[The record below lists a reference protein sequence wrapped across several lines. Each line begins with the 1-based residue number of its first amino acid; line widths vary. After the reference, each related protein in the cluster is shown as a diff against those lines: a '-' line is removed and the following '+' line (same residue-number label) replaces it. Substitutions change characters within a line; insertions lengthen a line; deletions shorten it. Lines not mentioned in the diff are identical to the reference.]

1 MKTSAAKNVEID
13 DEQTSSSQI
22 EDKLSQLLAQ
32 VSQKL
37 TETSTLESKFDRIIF
52 KVEKIEESQ
61 NKILDQ
67 ISDIHET
74 MYNPDKGIFSRIKE
88 VEQKDSKNVLI
99 LEQSI
104 SDIGNLQEE
113 EKKKVENFELILH
126 DHKENIKNI
135 EQKISDF
142 EKIRSHLSSSIKWMI
157 ITLLSGAGGLFSKVI
172 YDRLSK
178 LF

>member
-1 MKTSAAKNVEID
+1 MKTSAAKTIEID
-13 DEQTSSSQI
+13 DEQTPSSQI

-104 SDIGNLQEE
+104 SEIGNFQEE
-113 EKKKVENFELILH
+113 EKKK
-126 DHKENIKNI
+126 
-135 EQKISDF
+135 
-142 EKIRSHLSSSIKWMI
+142 
-157 ITLLSGAGGLFSKVI
+157 
-172 YDRLSK
+172 
-178 LF
+178 

>member
-1 MKTSAAKNVEID
+1 MFFFEKHIYKWGISSMKTSAAKNIEID

-113 EKKKVENFELILH
+113 EKKK
-126 DHKENIKNI
+126 
-135 EQKISDF
+135 
-142 EKIRSHLSSSIKWMI
+142 
-157 ITLLSGAGGLFSKVI
+157 
-172 YDRLSK
+172 
-178 LF
+178 